1 MFWLRFIQTYLIHL
15 ACCSKPIM
23 KQREKILSDAEGL
36 VLEIG
41 FGSGLNLEFYDKH
54 KIKKILAL
62 EPSLEMQKLAKKQIE
77 KNSIDVEFLTS
88 YAENIPLKDKSINT
102 VVCTYTLCS
111 IINTKSALL
120 EIRRVLKK
128 GGKLLISEHV
138 KSPDK
143 KVNIFQNRLN
153 PLWKRIAGGCNINC
167 DTKKNLADVGFN
179 ITELNEMYLP
189 NTARF
194 IGYNI
199 WGALENN

>member
-1 MFWLRFIQTYLIHL
+1 
-15 ACCSKPIM
+15 M
-23 KQREKILSDAEGL
+23 KQREKILSNAEGL

-41 FGSGLNLEFYDKH
+41 FGSGLNLEFYDKG

-77 KNSIDVEFLTS
+77 KSSIDIEFLTS
-88 YAENIPLKDKSINT
+88 YAENIPLKDNSINT

-111 IINTKSALL
+111 IINTKSVLL

-143 KVNIFQNRLN
+143 KVSIFQKRLN

-167 DTKKNLADVGFN
+167 DTKKKLADVGFN

-189 NTARF
+189 NTAKF

>member
-15 ACCSKPIM
+15 ACCSRPIM
-23 KQREKILSDAEGL
+23 KQREKILSNAEGL

-41 FGSGLNLEFYDKH
+41 FGSGLNLEFYDKG

-77 KNSIDVEFLTS
+77 KSSIDIEFLTS
-88 YAENIPLKDKSINT
+88 YAENIPLKDNSINT

-111 IINTKSALL
+111 IINTKSVLL

-143 KVNIFQNRLN
+143 KVSIFQKRLN

-167 DTKKNLADVGFN
+167 DTKKKLADVGFN

-189 NTARF
+189 NTAKF

>member
-1 MFWLRFIQTYLIHL
+1 
-15 ACCSKPIM
+15 M
-23 KQREKILSDAEGL
+23 KQREKILSNAEGL

-41 FGSGLNLEFYDKH
+41 FGSGLNLEFYDKG

-77 KNSIDVEFLTS
+77 KNSIDIEFLTS
-88 YAENIPLKDKSINT
+88 YAENIPLKDNSINT

-143 KVNIFQNRLN
+143 KVSIFQNRLN

-167 DTKKNLADVGFN
+167 DTKKKLADAGFN

-199 WGALENN
+199 WGTLENN